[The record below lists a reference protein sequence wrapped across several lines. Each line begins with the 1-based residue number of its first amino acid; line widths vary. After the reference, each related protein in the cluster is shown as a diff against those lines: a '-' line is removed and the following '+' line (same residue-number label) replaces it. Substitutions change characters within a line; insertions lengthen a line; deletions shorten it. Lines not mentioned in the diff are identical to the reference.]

1 MAEKEERTL
10 VSFDWALK
18 SILRQKDNFDILEGF
33 LFDLLDEKI
42 TIIEL
47 LESEANKEDIKD
59 KFNRVGLKAK
69 DSDGREIIIEI
80 QHDSEPDYI
89 ERVYYGTSKSIVDNM
104 QEGYRYKQVKKI
116 ISISIVYWH
125 LLGNSYLVKGEMEFR
140 DMVNGNRE
148 MKIKD
153 KQKIFAEYY
162 FIQPEWFSDK
172 IKSKI
177 DEWVYMFKHSKVK
190 GEIEATNIVKVQE
203 KLDKLNMTSKERIA
217 YDEYQFNKTINEG
230 VLQSRE
236 EKGEQKG
243 EKKGE
248 QNVIAAMK
256 DIGLDS
262 EDIEKV
268 LKKLGEKKAQ

>member
-42 TIIEL
+42 TIMEL

-59 KFNRVGLKAK
+59 KFNRVDLKAK
-69 DSDGREIIIEI
+69 DSNGREIIIEI
-80 QHDSEPDYI
+80 QHDSEPDYL

-140 DMVNGNRE
+140 DMTNNNRE
-148 MKIKD
+148 MQIKG
-153 KQKIFAEYY
+153 KHKIFAEYY

-190 GEIEATNIVKVQE
+190 GDIEATNISKVQE

-230 VLQSRE
+230 VLQVRE
-236 EKGEQKG
+236 E
-243 EKKGE
+243 KGE

-268 LKKLGEKKAQ
+268 LKKLNEKKA